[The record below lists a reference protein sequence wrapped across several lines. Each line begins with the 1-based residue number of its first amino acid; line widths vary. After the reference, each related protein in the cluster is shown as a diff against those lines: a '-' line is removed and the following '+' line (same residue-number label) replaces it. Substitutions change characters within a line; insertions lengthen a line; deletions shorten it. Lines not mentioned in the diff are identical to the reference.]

1 MCRRI
6 LRPGQ
11 VPLLHLLLGVVL
23 FSVLAAPVGVLADPV
38 DPADPPDPNDPGVG
52 GGEPDEPGDEVRG
65 GSGGSGDG
73 DPDDPIIDVPEMHNY
88 VIWLMLLFTTY
99 LP

>member
-11 VPLLHLLLGVVL
+11 VPLLGVLLGVVL
-23 FSVLAAPVGVLADPV
+23 FSVLATPAGVQADPLN
-38 DPADPPDPNDPGVG
+38 PPDQDDPVVVVEESGGPDDGGRG
-52 GGEPDEPGDEVRG
+52 GGT
-65 GSGGSGDG
+65 GSGDG
-73 DPDDPIIDVPEMHNY
+73 DPDDPIIDVPEMHRY
-88 VIWLMLLFTTY
+88 AIKLILLFTTY